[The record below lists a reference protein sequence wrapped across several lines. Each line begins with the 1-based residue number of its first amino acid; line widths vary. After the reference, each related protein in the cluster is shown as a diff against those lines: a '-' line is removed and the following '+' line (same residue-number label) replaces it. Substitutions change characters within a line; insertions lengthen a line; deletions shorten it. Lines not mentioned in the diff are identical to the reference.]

1 MVTFVLIWFAVML
14 LVGIA
19 GLVLGTKSD
28 RVD

>member
-1 MVTFVLIWFAVML
+1 MTFILIWFAVAL